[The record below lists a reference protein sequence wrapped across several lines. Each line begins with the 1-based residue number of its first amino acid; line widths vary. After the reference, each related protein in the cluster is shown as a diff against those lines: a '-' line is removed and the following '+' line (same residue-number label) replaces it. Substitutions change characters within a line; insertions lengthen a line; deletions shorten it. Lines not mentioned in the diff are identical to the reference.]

1 MVDSPDNTGPDTS
14 KVEPEAKQKE
24 LPKHA
29 KLGDI
34 IRKKFKSAG
43 LQVKTALGDEPDE
56 IVINPM
62 TESAA
67 VSKNRHAV
75 VSFGR
80 MGIFTNGHKKLTD
93 KVKAVAKKVGGTASV
108 YLSKTQDA
116 KKNPLSYEDKLR
128 YAKIGSGGVV
138 KHSDARNIMEVAA
151 QHHGQ
156 AEHLHVVVGGDRV
169 KEFHDLLHKYNG
181 KEGAAHGFYHYKS
194 ITVHNAGDRDPDA
207 EGTEGISASKMRE
220 HASNNDTESFKQGL
234 PDSLK
239 PHAGEMMHKVRKGMK
254 LEEESL
260 KSILNSIFEEKSVK
274 AIPTPG
280 SSNIRPT
287 KYPNGAGDVGMDS
300 NIEVANGPIDQAN
313 KTVQRKRGAVV
324 KRMQGPLDL
333 DEMGTL
339 DQRALQDLEDRT
351 PKKESRLTPW
361 ERIQKKRRSHKK
373 ETTTVNEHIVKLP
386 SGKYRLLSHK
396 GKNLGTFDSHEAAA
410 KHEGEVEYFK
420 THNEGFD
427 VEESAAWQRKEG
439 KNPTGGLNDKGIAS
453 YRAENPGS
461 HLQKAVT
468 GKVKPGSKA
477 ANRRKSFCARMSG
490 VPGPMKDDKGRP
502 TRKALSLRKWKCHEE
517 NETGG
522 LLEDK
527 PCWKQYKQLGMK
539 KKNGK
544 EVPNCVPKEE

>member
-24 LPKHA
+24 LPKGA

-43 LQVKTALGDEPDE
+43 LQVKTAMGDEPDE

-62 TESAA
+62 VESLA

-93 KVKAVAKKVGGTASV
+93 KVKAVAKKVGGTAAV
-108 YLSKTQDA
+108 YLSKSQDP

-138 KHSDARNIMEVAA
+138 QHSDARNIMEVAA
-151 QHHGQ
+151 HHHGT

-181 KEGAAHGFYHYKS
+181 KQGGPHGFYHYKS
-194 ITVHNAGDRDPDA
+194 ITVHNAGDRDPDS

-220 HASNNDTESFKQGL
+220 HASNNDAESFKQGL

-254 LEEESL
+254 LEESL
-260 KSILNSIFEEKSVK
+260 RSLVEELFEVTSRNLKP
-274 AIPTPG
+274 IPTPG
-280 SSNIRPT
+280 NSNLSPT
-287 KYPNGAGDVGMDS
+287 KYPKGAGDVGMDHDPE
-300 NIEVANGPIDQAN
+300 IENVNGPIDQAN
-313 KTVQRKRGAVV
+313 KTVQRKRGRVV
-324 KRMQGPLDL
+324 KLLQGPLDI

-339 DQRALQDLEDRT
+339 DQRAILDLHDT
-351 PKKESRLTPW
+351 TSKLTPW
-361 ERIQKKRRSHKK
+361 ERIQKKREQNKSKNC
-373 ETTTVNEHIVKLP
+373 TCNMSEHIVRLP
-386 SGKYRLLSHK
+386 SGKFRLLSHT
-396 GKNLGTFDSHEAAA
+396 GKNLGTFDSHAAAA

-420 THNEGFD
+420 H
-427 VEESAAWQRKEG
+427 
-439 KNPTGGLNDKGIAS
+439 KG
-453 YRAENPGS
+453 E
-461 HLQKAVT
+461 
-468 GKVKPGSKA
+468 
-477 ANRRKSFCARMSG
+477 
-490 VPGPMKDDKGRP
+490 
-502 TRKALSLRKWKCHEE
+502 
-517 NETGG
+517 
-522 LLEDK
+522 
-527 PCWKQYKQLGMK
+527 
-539 KKNGK
+539 
-544 EVPNCVPKEE
+544 